1 MGVRKKIARPQV
13 LGHRGASA
21 HYPENTMV
29 AFLGAMS
36 AGADGVELDVRLC
49 ATGELVV
56 FHDDEVD
63 RLCEGRGAVATKSW
77 TELSDLKVAGEPIP
91 LLSEV
96 LEQLPKAR
104 INVELKKHPLGLAL
118 PLVRATIAA
127 IEAAGAQDRVILS
140 SFDPRLLA
148 LLRVLAPGLPR
159 GLLFYEGQAFA
170 MRRAW
175 LAKALAVQA
184 RHPSQ
189 KLVTG
194 HTMQKWTSAGY
205 QVNTWT
211 VDSPTKIRHL
221 ARLGV
226 TTIITND
233 PKQALKA
240 LEASSDDAT
249 G

>member
-1 MGVRKKIARPQV
+1 MGDRKTIARPQV

-21 HYPENTMV
+21 HYPENTMA
-29 AFLGAMS
+29 AFRGAMS

-63 RLCEGRGAVATKSW
+63 RLCEGKGAVATMSW
-77 TELSDLKVAGEPIP
+77 QELSDMKVSGEPIP
-91 LLSEV
+91 LLSQV
-96 LEQLPKAR
+96 FKQLPKAR
-104 INVELKKHPLGLAL
+104 INVELKKHPLRLAL
-118 PLVRATIAA
+118 PLVRATLAE
-127 IEAAGAQDRVILS
+127 IERAGAQDRVILS

-148 LLRVLAPGLPR
+148 LLRVLAPGIPR
-159 GLLFYEGQAFA
+159 GLLFYERQPFA

-184 RHPSQ
+184 LHPSQ

-194 HTMQKWTSAGY
+194 HTMQKWSQAGY

-211 VDSPTKIRHL
+211 VDNPATIRHL

-226 TTIITND
+226 NTIITND
-233 PKQALKA
+233 PKQALQA
-240 LEASSDDAT
+240 LNSSSD
-249 G
+249 